1 MQLGFAAVEASAA
14 SYVEALARLSLFA
27 DLPHPQLEALAHSF
41 GEEVFAEGQRV
52 IRQDVTG
59 GGFYVILDGEAKVVI
74 DGQERARLSRGDF
87 FGEIS
92 ILTDERADRRR
103 DRDVP
108 SALPDHPRQRAEGVS
123 AQAAERDVSNAP
135 DRSAAVASRERL
147 ERLDERP
154 FPPGEYDVVVVGS
167 GPGGLQTAYSLAR
180 TGIPRCA
187 VISRD
192 PAPGGMFRRFPVY
205 QRLISWTK
213 PDAPFERGTREY
225 EWYDHNSLVGD
236 EREHQALAPEFMD
249 RAFDVPARPEM
260 EAALV
265 EFAMRGGV
273 RVRYGCE
280 WLSTRRDD
288 AGFVLGTSDGEY
300 RCRVCVFAI
309 GVTEPWVAP
318 IPGLEAAPHYV
329 AANAP
334 ERYQGKSVFIVGKRN
349 SGFEL
354 AQGLL
359 PWARRIVLGSPRP
372 VDTAMLAFSPLSIR
386 YLSPYTEHIRGG
398 TGSYVV
404 DAAIERV
411 ERHADGYRIHASG
424 TTWEGE
430 LELESDEVIAATGF
444 RAPVRD
450 LPSVGVA
457 MVNDGRMPAQTPY
470 WESVSVP
477 GIYFAGNVTQASP
490 GLRKHGAT
498 SSSGSVNGF
507 RYNARVL
514 AQHIAE
520 KHFGL
525 RPRAA
530 AARPRRGRSA
540 SAPRSSRTRP
550 SSGRRRATS
559 RGWSASTRPD
569 GIRDEG
575 IVPLADFVDRDGG
588 DACAVAVEYD
598 ADGTVIPVVYVRRGG
613 RLVEHSLPPH
623 PLHTFGT
630 DEHRRQLAACL
641 APLLSRKGRPVTGS
655 A

>member
-1 MQLGFAAVEASAA
+1 M
-14 SYVEALARLSLFA
+14 
-27 DLPHPQLEALAHSF
+27 
-41 GEEVFAEGQRV
+41 
-52 IRQDVTG
+52 
-59 GGFYVILDGEAKVVI
+59 
-74 DGQERARLSRGDF
+74 
-87 FGEIS
+87 
-92 ILTDERADRRR
+92 
-103 DRDVP
+103 
-108 SALPDHPRQRAEGVS
+108 
-123 AQAAERDVSNAP
+123 
-135 DRSAAVASRERL
+135 

-187 VISRD
+187 VLSRD
-192 PAPGGMFRRFPVY
+192 STPGGMFRRFPVY
-205 QRLISWTK
+205 ERLISWTK

-236 EREHQALAPEFMD
+236 EPEHQALVPEFMD
-249 RAFDVPARPEM
+249 RAFDVPARSEM

-265 EFAMRGGV
+265 EFATRGGV
-273 RVRYGCE
+273 RVRYDCE
-280 WLSTRRDD
+280 WLATRRDE
-288 AGFVLGTSDGEY
+288 AGFVLETPDGEY

-318 IPGLEAAPHYV
+318 VPGLEAAPHYV

-386 YLSPYTEHIRGG
+386 YLSPYTEHLRGG

-411 ERHADGYRIHASG
+411 ERNADGYRIHASG
-424 TTWEGE
+424 TTWEGA

-450 LPSVGVA
+450 LPGVGVA

-470 WESVSVP
+470 WESISVP

-520 KHFGL
+520 KHFGIQPERQPVGDHDVVSYL
-525 RPRAA
+525 LGQLAHAPELWTQKGYL
-530 AARPRRGRSA
+530 ARVVGV
-540 SAPRSSRTRP
+540 
-550 SSGRRRATS
+550 
-559 RGWSASTRPD
+559 D
-569 GIRDEG
+569 GADGFRNDG
-575 IVPLADFVDRDGG
+575 IVPLADFVDRDGS

-598 ADGTVIPVVYVRRGG
+598 ADGTIIPVVYVRQGG
-613 RLVEHSLPPH
+613 RLVEHSLPRH

-630 DEHRRQLAACL
+630 AEHREQLSECL
-641 APLLSRKGRPVTGS
+641 TPLLPNNVRTS

>member
-1 MQLGFAAVEASAA
+1 
-14 SYVEALARLSLFA
+14 
-27 DLPHPQLEALAHSF
+27 
-41 GEEVFAEGQRV
+41 
-52 IRQDVTG
+52 
-59 GGFYVILDGEAKVVI
+59 
-74 DGQERARLSRGDF
+74 
-87 FGEIS
+87 
-92 ILTDERADRRR
+92 
-103 DRDVP
+103 
-108 SALPDHPRQRAEGVS
+108 
-123 AQAAERDVSNAP
+123 
-135 DRSAAVASRERL
+135 L

-154 FPPGEYDVVVVGS
+154 FPPGDYDVVVVGS
-167 GPGGLQTAYSLAR
+167 GPGGLQSAYSLAR

-192 PAPGGMFRRFPVY
+192 AAPGGLFRRFPVY

-236 EREHQALAPEFMD
+236 EREHQALAAEFMD
-249 RAFDVPARPEM
+249 RSFDVPARSEM

-265 EFAMRGGV
+265 EFARRGSV
-273 RVRYGCE
+273 RIRYGCE

-329 AANAP
+329 AVKAP
-334 ERYQGKSVFIVGKRN
+334 ECYQAKSVFIVGKRN

-386 YLSPYTEHIRGG
+386 YLSPYTEHVRGG

-411 ERHADGYRIHASG
+411 ERHAHGYRIHASG
-424 TTWEGE
+424 TTWAGE
-430 LELESDEVIAATGF
+430 LELESDEIIAATGF
-444 RAPVRD
+444 CAPVLD

-525 RPRAA
+525 VRERRPLDSDEVVSHLLGELAHA
-530 AARPRRGRSA
+530 PELWTQKGYLARVVDVDGA
-540 SAPRSSRTRP
+540 
-550 SSGRRRATS
+550 
-559 RGWSASTRPD
+559 D

-575 IVPLADFVDRDGG
+575 ILPLADFVDRDGG
-588 DACAVAVEYD
+588 DACAVSVEYD
-598 ADGTVIPVVYVRRGG
+598 ADGTIIPVVYVRRDGH
-613 RLVEHSLPPH
+613 LAETSLPPH

-630 DEHRRQLAACL
+630 DEHRQQLAACL
-641 APLLSRKGRPVTGS
+641 APLLSRRAS
-655 A
+655 AARV

>member
-1 MQLGFAAVEASAA
+1 ML
-14 SYVEALARLSLFA
+14 
-27 DLPHPQLEALAHSF
+27 
-41 GEEVFAEGQRV
+41 
-52 IRQDVTG
+52 
-59 GGFYVILDGEAKVVI
+59 
-74 DGQERARLSRGDF
+74 
-87 FGEIS
+87 
-92 ILTDERADRRR
+92 
-103 DRDVP
+103 
-108 SALPDHPRQRAEGVS
+108 
-123 AQAAERDVSNAP
+123 
-135 DRSAAVASRERL
+135 
-147 ERLDERP
+147 
-154 FPPGEYDVVVVGS
+154 VGS

-213 PDAPFERGTREY
+213 PDAPFDRGTRDY

-236 EREHQALAPEFMD
+236 ERGHRALVPEFMD
-249 RAFDVPARPEM
+249 RTFDVPARPEM

-265 EFAMRGGV
+265 EFAMRAGV
-273 RVRYGCE
+273 RVRYDCE

-318 IPGLEAAPHYV
+318 IPGLQAAPHYV
-329 AANAP
+329 TANAP

-349 SGFEL
+349 SAFEL

-359 PWARRIVLGSPRP
+359 PWARRIVLASPRP
-372 VDTAMLAFSPLSIR
+372 LDTAMLAFSPLSIR

-398 TGSYVV
+398 PGTYVV
-404 DAAIERV
+404 DAAIELV

-424 TTWEGE
+424 TTWEAE

-450 LPSVGVA
+450 LPSLGVA

-470 WESVSVP
+470 WESISVP

-525 RPRAA
+525 RLERLLLDGDQIVPYLLGELAH
-530 AARPRRGRSA
+530 
-540 SAPRSSRTRP
+540 APELWTQKGYLTRVV
-550 SSGRRRATS
+550 GV
-559 RGWSASTRPD
+559 D
-569 GIRDEG
+569 GADGSRDEG

-598 ADGTVIPVVYVRRGG
+598 ADGTIIPVVYVRHGG
-613 RLVEHSLPPH
+613 RLVEHALPPH
-623 PLHTFGT
+623 PLHTFDT
-630 DEHRRQLAACL
+630 DEHLRQLAECL
-641 APLLSRKGRPVTGS
+641 APLLSRTARK
-655 A
+655 

>member
-1 MQLGFAAVEASAA
+1 
-14 SYVEALARLSLFA
+14 
-27 DLPHPQLEALAHSF
+27 
-41 GEEVFAEGQRV
+41 
-52 IRQDVTG
+52 
-59 GGFYVILDGEAKVVI
+59 
-74 DGQERARLSRGDF
+74 
-87 FGEIS
+87 
-92 ILTDERADRRR
+92 
-103 DRDVP
+103 
-108 SALPDHPRQRAEGVS
+108 
-123 AQAAERDVSNAP
+123 
-135 DRSAAVASRERL
+135 
-147 ERLDERP
+147 
-154 FPPGEYDVVVVGS
+154 VGS

-192 PAPGGMFRRFPVY
+192 PAPGGMFRRFPIY

-225 EWYDHNSLVGD
+225 EWYDHNSLVGN
-236 EREHQALAPEFMD
+236 EREHQALVPEFMD

-265 EFAMRGGV
+265 EFAKRAGV

-300 RCRVCVFAI
+300 HCRVCVFAI

-318 IPGLEAAPHYV
+318 IPGLDAAPHYV

-372 VDTAMLAFSPLSIR
+372 VDIAMLAFSPLSIR

-398 TGSYVV
+398 PGSYVV

-411 ERHADGYRIHASG
+411 ERHADGYRIHATG
-424 TTWEGE
+424 TTWQGE

-457 MVNDGRMPAQTPY
+457 MVNDARMPAQTPY
-470 WESVSVP
+470 WESISVP

-520 KHFGL
+520 KHFGIRL
-525 RPRAA
+525 ERRPLEVDEVVPYLLGELAHA
-530 AARPRRGRSA
+530 PDLWTQKGYLARVVGADQTGGFRN
-540 SAPRSSRTRP
+540 
-550 SSGRRRATS
+550 
-559 RGWSASTRPD
+559 
-569 GIRDEG
+569 EG
-575 IVPLADFVDRDGG
+575 IVPLADFVDREGG

-598 ADGTVIPVVYVRRGG
+598 TDGTIIPVVYLRRGG
-613 RLVEHSLPPH
+613 RLVEHHLPRH

-630 DEHRRQLAACL
+630 DEHRQQVAACL
-641 APLLSRKGRPVTGS
+641 APLLSRKAS
-655 A
+655 ASWV

>member
-1 MQLGFAAVEASAA
+1 MEL
-14 SYVEALARLSLFA
+14 
-27 DLPHPQLEALAHSF
+27 
-41 GEEVFAEGQRV
+41 
-52 IRQDVTG
+52 
-59 GGFYVILDGEAKVVI
+59 LD
-74 DGQERARLSRGDF
+74 D
-87 FGEIS
+87 
-92 ILTDERADRRR
+92 
-103 DRDVP
+103 
-108 SALPDHPRQRAEGVS
+108 
-123 AQAAERDVSNAP
+123 
-135 DRSAAVASRERL
+135 
-147 ERLDERP
+147 RP
-154 FPPGEYDVVVVGS
+154 FPPGDYDVVVVGS
-167 GPGGLQTAYSLAR
+167 GPGGLQVAYSLAR
-180 TGIPRCA
+180 SGIPRCA

-192 PAPGGMFRRFPVY
+192 PAPGGLFRRFPVY

-236 EREHQALAPEFMD
+236 ERELQALAPEFMD
-249 RAFDVPARPEM
+249 RTFDVPARSEM

-265 EFAMRGGV
+265 EFAKRGGI

-300 RCRVCVFAI
+300 RCRVCVYAI

-329 AANAP
+329 SAEEPA
-334 ERYQGKSVFIVGKRN
+334 RYQGKSVFVVGKRN

-372 VDTAMLAFSPLSIR
+372 VDTAMLAFSPLSVR

-424 TTWEGE
+424 TTWQGE

-450 LPSVGVA
+450 LPSLGVA
-457 MVNDGRMPAQTPY
+457 MVNEGRMPAQTPY

-520 KHFGL
+520 KHFG
-525 RPRAA
+525 
-530 AARPRRGRSA
+530 
-540 SAPRSSRTRP
+540 RTRERP
-550 SSGRRRATS
+550 PLRGEEVIPYLLRELAHAPELWTQKGYLARVVRA
-559 RGWSASTRPD
+559 D
-569 GIRDEG
+569 GDGFRNEG
-575 IVPLADFVDRDGG
+575 IVPLAHFVDQDAG

-598 ADGTVIPVVYVRRGG
+598 AGGTIVPVVYLRKRG
-613 RLVEHSLPPH
+613 RLLEHTLPGH
-623 PLHTFGT
+623 PMHAFGT
-630 DEHRRQLAACL
+630 DEHRHELTARL
-641 APLLSRKGRPVTGS
+641 APLTSPHQV

>member
-1 MQLGFAAVEASAA
+1 
-14 SYVEALARLSLFA
+14 
-27 DLPHPQLEALAHSF
+27 
-41 GEEVFAEGQRV
+41 
-52 IRQDVTG
+52 
-59 GGFYVILDGEAKVVI
+59 
-74 DGQERARLSRGDF
+74 
-87 FGEIS
+87 
-92 ILTDERADRRR
+92 
-103 DRDVP
+103 
-108 SALPDHPRQRAEGVS
+108 
-123 AQAAERDVSNAP
+123 
-135 DRSAAVASRERL
+135 
-147 ERLDERP
+147 
-154 FPPGEYDVVVVGS
+154 
-167 GPGGLQTAYSLAR
+167 
-180 TGIPRCA
+180 
-187 VISRD
+187 
-192 PAPGGMFRRFPVY
+192 MFRRFPVY

-236 EREHQALAPEFMD
+236 EREHQALVPEFMD
-249 RAFDVPARPEM
+249 RTFDVPARAEM

-265 EFAMRGGV
+265 EFATRGGV

-280 WLSTRRDD
+280 WLSTRRDA
-288 AGFVLGTSDGEY
+288 AGFVLVTSDGEY

-318 IPGLEAAPHYV
+318 IPGLETAPHYV
-329 AANAP
+329 EANAP
-334 ERYQGKSVFIVGKRN
+334 ERYRGKSVFIVGKRN

-386 YLSPYTEHIRGG
+386 YMSPYTEHLRGG
-398 TGSYVV
+398 TGSYVL

-450 LPSVGVA
+450 LPSVGVE

-470 WESVSVP
+470 WESISVP

-507 RYNARVL
+507 RYNSRVL
-514 AQHIAE
+514 TQHIAE
-520 KHFGL
+520 KHFGI
-525 RPRAA
+525 RPERRSLEAGEVVPYLLGELA
-530 AARPRRGRSA
+530 HAPELWTQKGYLARVVGVDEAGGFRN
-540 SAPRSSRTRP
+540 
-550 SSGRRRATS
+550 
-559 RGWSASTRPD
+559 
-569 GIRDEG
+569 EG
-575 IVPLADFVDRDGG
+575 IVPLANFVDREGG

-598 ADGTVIPVVYVRRGG
+598 ADGTIIPVVYLRQDGG
-613 RLVEHSLPPH
+613 LVEHALPRH

-630 DEHRRQLAACL
+630 DEHRQQVAACL
-641 APLLSRKGRPVTGS
+641 APLLPGRRARRGS
-655 A
+655 NVVRP

>member
-1 MQLGFAAVEASAA
+1 
-14 SYVEALARLSLFA
+14 
-27 DLPHPQLEALAHSF
+27 
-41 GEEVFAEGQRV
+41 
-52 IRQDVTG
+52 
-59 GGFYVILDGEAKVVI
+59 
-74 DGQERARLSRGDF
+74 
-87 FGEIS
+87 
-92 ILTDERADRRR
+92 
-103 DRDVP
+103 
-108 SALPDHPRQRAEGVS
+108 
-123 AQAAERDVSNAP
+123 
-135 DRSAAVASRERL
+135 L
-147 ERLDERP
+147 ERLDDRP

-167 GPGGLQTAYSLAR
+167 GPGGLQAAYSLAR

-187 VISRD
+187 VLSRD

-213 PDAPFERGTREY
+213 PEAPFERGTREY

-236 EREHQALAPEFMD
+236 EREHQALVPEFMD
-249 RAFDVPARPEM
+249 RAFDVPARAEM

-265 EFAMRGGV
+265 EFARRGDV

-288 AGFVLGTSDGEY
+288 PGFVLGTSDGEY
-300 RCRVCVFAI
+300 RCRVCVFGI

-329 AANAP
+329 AASPP
-334 ERYQGKSVFIVGKRN
+334 ERYQGKNVFIVGKRN
-349 SGFEL
+349 SGFEV

-372 VDTAMLAFSPLSIR
+372 VDTALLAFSPLSIR

-430 LELESDEVIAATGF
+430 IELDSDEVIAATGF
-444 RAPVRD
+444 RAPVCD
-450 LPSVGVA
+450 LPALGVA
-457 MVNDGRMPAQTPY
+457 MVSDGRMPAQTPY

-477 GIYFAGNVTQASP
+477 GIYFAGNVMQASP

-498 SSSGSVNGF
+498 SSSGSVNGY

-514 AQHIAE
+514 AKHIAE
-520 KHFGL
+520 KHFGIRL
-525 RPRAA
+525 ERRPLEVDEVVPYLLAELA
-530 AARPRRGRSA
+530 HAPELWTQKGYLARVVA
-540 SAPRSSRTRP
+540 V
-550 SSGRRRATS
+550 
-559 RGWSASTRPD
+559 D
-569 GIRDEG
+569 GADGFRNEG
-575 IVPLADFVDRDGG
+575 IAPLADFVDREGG

-598 ADGTVIPVVYVRRGG
+598 ADGTIIPVVYVRRGG
-613 RLVEHSLPPH
+613 HLEEHALPRH

-630 DEHRRQLAACL
+630 DEHREQVGACL
-641 APLLSRKGRPVTGS
+641 APLLSRKAS
-655 A
+655 ASRV

>member
-1 MQLGFAAVEASAA
+1 M
-14 SYVEALARLSLFA
+14 
-27 DLPHPQLEALAHSF
+27 
-41 GEEVFAEGQRV
+41 
-52 IRQDVTG
+52 
-59 GGFYVILDGEAKVVI
+59 
-74 DGQERARLSRGDF
+74 
-87 FGEIS
+87 
-92 ILTDERADRRR
+92 
-103 DRDVP
+103 
-108 SALPDHPRQRAEGVS
+108 
-123 AQAAERDVSNAP
+123 
-135 DRSAAVASRERL
+135 

-154 FPPGEYDVVVVGS
+154 FPPGDYDVVLVGS

-265 EFAMRGGV
+265 EFATRGDV

-334 ERYQGKSVFIVGKRN
+334 ERYEGKSVFIVGKRN

-386 YLSPYTEHIRGG
+386 YLSPYTEHVRGG

-411 ERHADGYRIHASG
+411 ERNADGYRIHASG

-430 LELESDEVIAATGF
+430 LELEVDEVIAATGF
-444 RAPVRD
+444 RAPMLD
-450 LPSVGVA
+450 LPSMGVA

-477 GIYFAGNVTQASP
+477 GIYFAGNLTQASP

-498 SSSGSVNGF
+498 SSSGSVNGY

-514 AQHIAE
+514 ARHIAE

-525 RPRAA
+525 GRE
-530 AARPRRGRSA
+530 RRSLKA
-540 SAPRSSRTRP
+540 TRSSRICSGSSRMRP
-550 SSGRRRATS
+550 SSGRRRGTS
-559 RGWSASTRPD
+559 RGSSTSTGPTGFATRGSCRSRTSWIATTATPVQLRSSTTPTGRSFRSCTSGEAGTSWSTSCLRILCTGSVPTSIVSSSRRAWRRSCP
-569 GIRDEG
+569 EG
-575 IVPLADFVDRDGG
+575 RARRGSDHDGG
-588 DACAVAVEYD
+588 RRRHTKDALVA
-598 ADGTVIPVVYVRRGG
+598 RCGG
-613 RLVEHSLPPH
+613 
-623 PLHTFGT
+623 LHFQGDDHET
-630 DEHRRQLAACL
+630 HAR
-641 APLLSRKGRPVTGS
+641 
-655 A
+655 

>member
-1 MQLGFAAVEASAA
+1 
-14 SYVEALARLSLFA
+14 
-27 DLPHPQLEALAHSF
+27 
-41 GEEVFAEGQRV
+41 
-52 IRQDVTG
+52 
-59 GGFYVILDGEAKVVI
+59 
-74 DGQERARLSRGDF
+74 
-87 FGEIS
+87 
-92 ILTDERADRRR
+92 
-103 DRDVP
+103 
-108 SALPDHPRQRAEGVS
+108 
-123 AQAAERDVSNAP
+123 
-135 DRSAAVASRERL
+135 L
-147 ERLDERP
+147 ERLAQRP
-154 FPPGEYDVVVVGS
+154 FPPGDYDVVLVGS

-187 VISRD
+187 VLSRD

-236 EREHQALAPEFMD
+236 ERAHRALVPELMD
-249 RAFDVPARPEM
+249 RAFDVPARSEM
-260 EAALV
+260 ESALV
-265 EFAMRGGV
+265 EFALRAGI

-288 AGFVLGTSDGEY
+288 AGFVLETSDGEY
-300 RCRVCVFAI
+300 RCRVCIFAI

-318 IPGLEAAPHYV
+318 IPGLEAAPHY
-329 AANAP
+329 AEAGEP
-334 ERYQGKSVFIVGKRN
+334 GRYQGKSVFVVGKRN

-372 VDTAMLAFSPLSIR
+372 VDTATLAFSPLSVR
-386 YLSPYTEHIRGG
+386 YLSPYSEYVRGG
-398 TGSYVV
+398 PGTYVV

-411 ERHADGYRIHASG
+411 ERRAGGYRVQARG
-424 TTWEGE
+424 TTWDGGLD
-430 LELESDEVIAATGF
+430 LECDEVIAATGF
-444 RAPVRD
+444 RAPLRD
-450 LPSVGVA
+450 LPILGVA
-457 MVNDGRMPAQTPY
+457 TVNDDRMPAQTPY

-490 GLRKHGAT
+490 GLRKHGAA

-525 RPRAA
+525 GRERRSL
-530 AARPRRGRSA
+530 ARDQVVPHLLA
-540 SAPRSSRTRP
+540 ELAHAPEL
-550 SSGRRRATS
+550 
-559 RGWSASTRPD
+559 WSQKGYLARVVEVDGSD

-588 DACAVAVEYD
+588 DACAVTIEYD
-598 ADGTVIPVVYVRRGG
+598 AEGTVIPVAYVRRSG
-613 RLVEHSLPPH
+613 RLVENPLLPH
-623 PLHTFGT
+623 PLHMFDT
-630 DEHRRQLAACL
+630 DEHRQQLASCL
-641 APLLSRKGRPVTGS
+641 APVLGRRPTRV
-655 A
+655 